1 MDPDETRAL
10 IFIERIFAD
19 MKSFFLILFFLFS
32 ATDVFAVPFRTPVE
46 EKHQEDPLMHHLAD
60 HPYVEFPGIKIL
72 LPRFQPVKLGP
83 VELDLSLTN
92 HFVFFWIG
100 IGIMLI
106 ALRRFKKGKLVQT
119 SLMGQLVES
128 VVLFVRDD
136 IIRPVMPAND
146 VNRFLPFFLTLFFF
160 ILIENI
166 MGLFP
171 YLSQCTKNLSVTSA
185 LAVIVFVVWQ
195 YAALKR
201 HGVVGY
207 MRTMMPI
214 SRGEMPLPAVIGMN
228 LFLFPLEFVQ
238 IFAKPF
244 ALSIRLFANMVA
256 GHAVILSFMLLGWGG
271 SAVGWQFHS
280 AVPGLFGASCIY
292 LLEVLVAF
300 IQAYVFVL
308 LSAIFIGTALQEE
321 H

>member
-1 MDPDETRAL
+1 
-10 IFIERIFAD
+10 
-19 MKSFFLILFFLFS
+19 MKNFFLILFILFS
-32 ATDVFAVPFRTPVE
+32 ATDIFAVPYRTPVE
-46 EKHQEDPLMHHLAD
+46 EKHHEDPLMHHLAD
-60 HPYVEFPGIKIL
+60 HPYIEFPGIKID
-72 LPRFQPVKLGP
+72 LPQFQPVQLGP
-83 VELDLSLTN
+83 VALDLSLTN
-92 HFVFFWIG
+92 HFFFFWVG
-100 IGIMLI
+100 ILVLLI
-106 ALRRFKKGKLVQT
+106 ALRRFKKGKLVQV

-128 VVLFVRDD
+128 IVLFVRDD
-136 IIRPVMPAND
+136 IIGPVMPARD

-160 ILIENI
+160 LLIENI

-195 YAALKR
+195 YAALRR
-201 HGVVGY
+201 HGLIGY
-207 MRTMMPI
+207 LKTMMPI

-256 GHAVILSFMLLGWGG
+256 GHAVILSFILLGWGG
-271 SAVGWQFHS
+271 VAVGWQWYS
-280 AVPGLFGASCIY
+280 TVPGLFGASCIY